1 MILSFVLL
9 LVGFFVLIK
18 GADLLVTG
26 ASSLAKR
33 YSVPELAIGLTIV
46 AFGTSAPEM
55 VVNGLASYDGYS
67 DVVLGNVVGSNIFNT
82 FFILGVAG
90 VVYPLTVQRSTIFK
104 EIPYSLLGGLL
115 MLFFANDVLFNKGS
129 ENIITGLEG
138 IILFIFFLLFLVYV
152 FFTMKSSKDQQT
164 GDEETKVLAMSKT
177 IVFILLGLAGLTIGG
192 KLVVSNAI
200 DIARFLNVSEQL
212 IGLTIM
218 AAGTSLPELATSV
231 VAATQKKS
239 DLAVG
244 NIVGSNIFNMFFV
257 LSISAMINPIP
268 YPTIFNVDIITFL
281 IGTIILFI
289 AMFTGEKKMLDRWEA
304 LILLMFFVFYN
315 MYLVYRDMLIGT

>member
-1 MILSFVLL
+1 MILSFFLL
-9 LVGFFVLIK
+9 IVGFFVLIK

-33 YSVPELAIGLTIV
+33 YNVPELAIGLTIV

-55 VVNGLASYDGYS
+55 VVNGVASYEGHT

-82 FFILGVAG
+82 FFILGIAG
-90 VVYPLTVQRSTIFK
+90 VVYPLSVQKSTVFK
-104 EIPYSLLGGLL
+104 EIPYSLFGGLL
-115 MLFFANDVLFNKGS
+115 ILFFANDVLLNLGDQ
-129 ENIITGLEG
+129 NIISVVEG
-138 IILFIFFLLFLVYV
+138 VILFVFFLLFLVYV
-152 FFTMKSSKDQQT
+152 FFSMKKGQDSS
-164 GDEETKVLAMSKT
+164 GDEPIKVIAMPKT
-177 IVFILLGLAGLTIGG
+177 ILFMILGLIGLTIGG

-200 DIARFLNVSEQL
+200 DIARYLQVSEQL

-257 LSISAMINPIP
+257 LSISSMINPIP
-268 YPTIFNVDIITFL
+268 YPTIFNVDMITFMA
-281 IGTIILFI
+281 GTVILFI
-289 AMFTGEKKMLDRWEA
+289 AMFTGEKKILDRWEA

-315 MYLVYRDMLIGT
+315 MYLVYRDHLIGA

>member
-1 MILSFVLL
+1 MILSFLL
-9 LVGFFVLIK
+9 LIVGFFVLIK
-18 GADLLVTG
+18 GADLLVSG
-26 ASSLAKR
+26 ASSLAKK
-33 YSVPELAIGLTIV
+33 YKVSELAIGLTIV

-55 VVNGLASYDGYS
+55 VVNGVAAYEGHT

-82 FFILGVAG
+82 FFILGIAG
-90 VVYPLTVQRSTIFK
+90 VIYPLSVQKSTVFK
-104 EIPYSLLGGLL
+104 EIPYAVFGGLL
-115 MLFFANDVLFNKGS
+115 ILFFANDILVGMGSDNVIVLW
-129 ENIITGLEG
+129 EGLVLLG
-138 IILFIFFLLFLVYV
+138 FFLLFLLYV
-152 FFTMKSSKDQQT
+152 FFSMKNDGSNE
-164 GDEETKVLAMSKT
+164 GDEEIKILPMSKT
-177 IVFILLGLAGLTIGG
+177 IVFVVLGLAGLTIGG
-192 KLVVSNAI
+192 KLVVNNAI
-200 DIARFLNVSEQL
+200 DIARFLQVSEQL

-244 NIVGSNIFNMFFV
+244 NIVGSNIFNMYFV
-257 LSISAMINPIP
+257 LAVSSIINPIP

-289 AMFTGEKKMLDRWEA
+289 AMFTGEKKILDRWEA

-315 MYLVYRDMLIGT
+315 MYLVYRDNLIGA

>member
-9 LVGFFVLIK
+9 ILGFFILIK

-33 YSVPELAIGLTIV
+33 YNVPELAIGLTIV

-55 VVNGLASYDGYS
+55 VVNGVASYEGHT

-90 VVYPLTVQRSTIFK
+90 VVYPLTVQKSTVFK
-104 EIPYSLLGGLL
+104 EIPYALFGGLL
-115 MLFFANDVLFNKGS
+115 ILFVANDVMTGMGEQNV
-129 ENIITGLEG
+129 ITFTEG
-138 IILFIFFLLFLVYV
+138 AILFAFFLLFLVYV
-152 FFTMKSSKDQQT
+152 FFTMKGTADSPV
-164 GDEETKVLAMSKT
+164 DEEIKIIAMPKT
-177 IVFILLGLAGLTIGG
+177 IIFLILGLAGLTIGG
-192 KLVVSNAI
+192 KLVVTNAI
-200 DIARFLNVSEQL
+200 EIARFLKVSEQL

-257 LSISAMINPIP
+257 LSISSMINPIP
-268 YPTIFNVDIITFL
+268 YPTIFNIDIITFL
-281 IGTIILFI
+281 IGTVILFI
-289 AMFTGEKKMLDRWEA
+289 AMFTGEKKILDRWEA

-315 MYLVYRDMLIGT
+315 MYLVYRDHLIGS

>member
-9 LVGFFVLIK
+9 VVGFFVLIK

-33 YSVPELAIGLTIV
+33 YNVPELAIGLTIV

-90 VVYPLTVQRSTIFK
+90 VVYPLTVQRSTVFK

-115 MLFFANDVLFNKGS
+115 MLFFANDVLFNKGG

-138 IILFIFFLLFLVYV
+138 IIMFVFFLLFLVYV
-152 FFTMKSSKDQQT
+152 FFTMKRTKDQQT
-164 GDEETKVLAMSKT
+164 GEEEIKVLTMSKT
-177 IVFILLGLAGLTIGG
+177 IIFIVLGLSGLTIGG
-192 KLVVSNAI
+192 KLVVNNAI

-257 LSISAMINPIP
+257 LSVSSMINPIP

-315 MYLVYRDMLIGT
+315 MYLVYRDVLIGT

>member
-1 MILSFVLL
+1 MIVSFLL
-9 LVGFFVLIK
+9 LGVGFFILIK

-26 ASSLAKR
+26 ASSLAKK
-33 YSVPELAIGLTIV
+33 YKVSELAIGLTIV
-46 AFGTSAPEM
+46 AFGTSAPEL
-55 VVNGLASYDGYS
+55 VVNSVASIDNHP

-82 FFILGVAG
+82 FFILGIAG
-90 VVYPLTVQRSTIFK
+90 VIYPLSVQKSTVFK
-104 EIPYSLLGGLL
+104 EIPYSLFGGLL
-115 MLFFANDVLFNKGS
+115 ILFFANDIFFGKGS
-129 ENIITGLEG
+129 DNIITGLEG
-138 IILFIFFLLFLVYV
+138 AILLVFFMLFLVYV
-152 FFTMKSSKDQQT
+152 FFAMKKDEGG
-164 GDEETKVLAMSKT
+164 GDEEIKLLPMRKT
-177 IVFILLGLAGLTIGG
+177 IIFIILGLAGLTIGG

-200 DIARFLNVSEQL
+200 DIARFLKVSEQL

-244 NIVGSNIFNMFFV
+244 NIVGSNIFNMFFILAV
-257 LSISAMINPIP
+257 SSLINPIP
-268 YPTIFNVDIITFL
+268 YPTVFNVDMITFL
-281 IGTIILFI
+281 LGTIILFI

-315 MYLVYRDMLIGT
+315 MYLVYRDLILGS

>member
-1 MILSFVLL
+1 MILSFFLL
-9 LVGFFVLIK
+9 IVGFFVLIK

-33 YSVPELAIGLTIV
+33 YNVPELAIGLTIV

-55 VVNGLASYDGYS
+55 VVNGVASYEGHT

-82 FFILGVAG
+82 FFILGIAG
-90 VVYPLTVQRSTIFK
+90 VVYPLSVQKSTVFK
-104 EIPYSLLGGLL
+104 EIPYSLFGGLL
-115 MLFFANDVLFNKGS
+115 ILFFANDVLLNLGDQ
-129 ENIITGLEG
+129 NIISVVEG
-138 IILFIFFLLFLVYV
+138 VILFVFFLLFLVYV
-152 FFTMKSSKDQQT
+152 FFSMKKGQDSS
-164 GDEETKVLAMSKT
+164 GDEPIKVIAMPKT
-177 IVFILLGLAGLTIGG
+177 ILFMILGLIGLTVGG

-200 DIARFLNVSEQL
+200 DIARYLQVSEQL

-257 LSISAMINPIP
+257 LSISSMINPIP
-268 YPTIFNVDIITFL
+268 YPTIFNVDMITFMA
-281 IGTIILFI
+281 GTVILFI
-289 AMFTGEKKMLDRWEA
+289 AMFTGEKKILDRWEA

-315 MYLVYRDMLIGT
+315 MYLVYRDHLIGV